1 MFQKGYM
8 GEKLCLVAPD
18 MQELMIDQLD
28 EKSTKLCNL
37 AINLLWIATWK
48 YCLKLRFRNCVN

>member
-1 MFQKGYM
+1 M

-18 MQELMIDQLD
+18 MQKLMTDRLD

-37 AINLLWIATWK
+37 AIKLTFGCNLEILSPQITAQE
-48 YCLKLRFRNCVN
+48 LR

>member
-1 MFQKGYM
+1 M

-18 MQELMIDQLD
+18 MQELMTDQLD

-37 AINLLWIATWK
+37 AINLLLDCNLEILSQITAQE
-48 YCLKLRFRNCVN
+48 LR

>member
-1 MFQKGYM
+1 M

-37 AINLLWIATWK
+37 AINLLLIATWK

>member
-28 EKSTKLCNL
+28 EKSTKIVQFGDKLTFDCNL
-37 AINLLWIATWK
+37 EILSQITVQE
-48 YCLKLRFRNCVN
+48 LR

>member
-28 EKSTKLCNL
+28 EKSTKIVQFGDKLTLDCNL
-37 AINLLWIATWK
+37 EILSQITVQE
-48 YCLKLRFRNCVN
+48 LR